1 MVSKASSW
9 ALLLCS
15 VLCIVA
21 GYKENVTLGTVAL
34 CCLLVARAWA
44 RRRFLDTFRHAKQ
57 ERRFESRIKH
67 QVKKGG
73 GSDGRKRI
81 KGEGMCG
88 NRPTQG

>member
-1 MVSKASSW
+1 MSNASSS

-34 CCLLVARAWA
+34 CCLLVAWVWA
-44 RRRFLDTFRHAKQ
+44 RRRFLETFRHAKQ

-67 QVKKGG
+67 QEKEGG
-73 GSDGRKRI
+73 GSYGRK
-81 KGEGMCG
+81 
-88 NRPTQG
+88 